1 MHKEKDTYVVELINF
16 KIYISKEDNN
26 IEDIVYTENNTSLTK
41 KSGIKEI
48 TSKLIFE
55 LISSRISS
63 EQIITDMT
71 QEIAD
76 LDEQIKELKGDNDK
90 DVTEPK

>member
-16 KIYISKEDNN
+16 KIYISKEHNN

-41 KSGIKEI
+41 KEWDKEI

>member
-1 MHKEKDTYVVELINF
+1 MKTLFIQKTIP
-16 KIYISKEDNN
+16 
-26 IEDIVYTENNTSLTK
+26 SLTK
-41 KSGIKEI
+41 KEWDKEI

>member
-16 KIYISKEDNN
+16 KIYISKADNN

-41 KSGIKEI
+41 REWDKEI

>member
-41 KSGIKEI
+41 KEWDKEI

>member
-41 KSGIKEI
+41 KEWDKEI

-55 LISSRISS
+55 LISSSISS

>member
-41 KSGIKEI
+41 KEWDKEI

-76 LDEQIKELKGDNDK
+76 LDEQINELKGDNDK

>member
-1 MHKEKDTYVVELINF
+1 MDKET
-16 KIYISKEDNN
+16 
-26 IEDIVYTENNTSLTK
+26 
-41 KSGIKEI
+41 

-76 LDEQIKELKGDNDK
+76 LDEQIKELKGENDK

>member
-26 IEDIVYTENNTSLTK
+26 IEDIVYTENNSSLTK
-41 KSGIKEI
+41 KEWDKEI

>member
-1 MHKEKDTYVVELINF
+1 MHKEKDTYVVELISF

-41 KSGIKEI
+41 KEWDKET
-48 TSKLIFE
+48 TSKLILE

-76 LDEQIKELKGDNDK
+76 LDEQIKELKGENDK

>member
-41 KSGIKEI
+41 KEWDKEI

-76 LDEQIKELKGDNDK
+76 LDEQIKELKGENDK
-90 DVTEPK
+90 DVAEPK

>member
-41 KSGIKEI
+41 KEWDKEI

-76 LDEQIKELKGDNDK
+76 LDEQIKELKGENDK

>member
-26 IEDIVYTENNTSLTK
+26 IEDIVYKENNTSLTK
-41 KSGIKEI
+41 KEWDKEI

>member
-41 KSGIKEI
+41 KEWNKEI

>member
-1 MHKEKDTYVVELINF
+1 MNKEKDTYVVELINF

-41 KSGIKEI
+41 KEWDKEI

>member
-1 MHKEKDTYVVELINF
+1 MYKEKDTYVVELINF

-41 KSGIKEI
+41 KEWDKEI

>member
-1 MHKEKDTYVVELINF
+1 MINF

-41 KSGIKEI
+41 KEWDKEI

>member
-1 MHKEKDTYVVELINF
+1 MNKEKDSYVVELISF
-16 KIYISKEDNN
+16 KIYISKADNN

-41 KSGIKEI
+41 REWDKET
-48 TSKLIFE
+48 TSKFIFE

-76 LDEQIKELKGDNDK
+76 LDEQIKELKGENDK

>member
-1 MHKEKDTYVVELINF
+1 MHKEKDTYVVELISF
-16 KIYISKEDNN
+16 KIYISKADNN

-41 KSGIKEI
+41 KEWDKET

-76 LDEQIKELKGDNDK
+76 LDEQIKELKGENDK
-90 DVTEPK
+90 NVAEPK